1 MKRFNMKNSLFICAL
16 ILIQA
21 AVLTSCTKGR
31 SGKVLDDEKEI
42 HIRVWET
49 KNGVDNFIKQAG
61 KIYSERNPNVKIDYI
76 HVPLNDMIPMLEKDG
91 PAGLGAD
98 IIASPHDNLG
108 NLVSKKLVV
117 PTEDSQDISRKVL
130 GACSKAL
137 TYNGKMYGYPA
148 CAETYALFY
157 NKRLIS
163 ESEVPKTWDELIHWV
178 QNFNR
183 THKNQL
189 GFVMD
194 VTNGYYS
201 ILFTTGDGNRLYGES
216 GTDANNPC
224 MNTPAAVRGLKLF
237 QSLRSKLNLE
247 GIELG
252 SSACDGMFSSGNAAM
267 HITGLWNVS
276 TFTNAGIDFG
286 VAPLPSLPGESKPA
300 SSFSGT
306 RGMFV
311 TSYSKHPKE
320 AAEFADFLL
329 TPEMQK
335 LRFELTGVL
344 PAINIA
350 VDSRYIT
357 GFLNQLDVAF
367 PMPSIPAMS
376 KFWGEFGG
384 TLWRIWN
391 GADVETELNS
401 MNSKIRG

>member
-1 MKRFNMKNSLFICAL
+1 MKRFNMTKKLYIFAL
-16 ILIQA
+16 ILIQT

-31 SGKVLDDEKEI
+31 SGKVLDNEKEI

-61 KIYSERNPNVKIDYI
+61 KIYSEKNPNVKIDYI
-76 HVPLNDMIPMLEKDG
+76 HLALNDMIPMLEKDG
-91 PAGLGAD
+91 PAGIGAD
-98 IIASPHDNLG
+98 IISAAHDNLG
-108 NLVSKKLVV
+108 TLVSKKLIV
-117 PTEDSQDISRKVL
+117 PTENPQDVQKKVL

-137 TYNGKMYGYPA
+137 TYNGKMYGYPV

-157 NKRLIS
+157 NKKLIS
-163 ESEVPKTWDELIHWV
+163 ESEVPKTWDELIRWV
-178 QNFNR
+178 QNFNS

-286 VAPLPSLPGESKPA
+286 VAPLPSLPGELKPA

-320 AAEFADFLL
+320 ASEFADFLL
-329 TPEMQK
+329 SPEMQK
-335 LRFELTGVL
+335 LRFELTGAL
-344 PAINIA
+344 PATSVTVN
-350 VDSRYIT
+350 SRYME
-357 GFLNQLDVAF
+357 GFLKQLDVAF

-391 GADVETELNS
+391 GADVESELNS
-401 MNSKIRG
+401 MNQKIRG